1 MEKGFGSDPVSNAFS
16 SGSRGACILSSVA
29 GSMMGLPGV
38 GSEVF

>member
-29 GSMMGLPGV
+29 GSGDGV
-38 GSEVF
+38 AGGWV